1 MKLTVKEVHTYNN
14 LVKEGR
20 VEALSL
26 PGVSDDAIVITKVD
40 ENDEVYF
47 YDLLENVTIYPGKN
61 TIKKIKDILAL
72 LDKG

>member
-20 VEALSL
+20 AEALSL

-72 LDKG
+72 LDKA